1 MSTAERIGLTNRCV
15 PQAVREDATREWYE
29 RIKPYSSQTL
39 RATRKSLSF
48 ESDELYASWQHGMEL
63 LAHVWGSEESLEGMQ
78 AFIDRRKP
86 DFPKFRLRNKQQ
98 VEEYLAGVE
107 RGDNRKR

>member
-1 MSTAERIGLTNRCV
+1 
-15 PQAVREDATREWYE
+15 
-29 RIKPYSSQTL
+29 
-39 RATRKSLSF
+39 
-48 ESDELYASWQHGMEL
+48 MEL